1 MMISNLLKSQKISVT
16 FFLLYSSLLMGFY
29 FDENLNFGAYFD
41 WLYTDTPV
49 INASA
54 ENFKNTILNYDNFGH
69 RHSPVYLVFLG
80 FLKKIGL
87 SLDTLRFLH
96 LNLSLLLIYLFYKC
110 LNFKFNYVDKS
121 IILILSFSLFLSPT
135 FRSLSI
141 WPSTRII
148 GLIFFVMSIYEFLKY
163 QKFGDKI
170 YIWKNV
176 SYLILCSY
184 ISPNFSIFII
194 FFFYHYFKKE
204 NFRTNIQIFIFCIF
218 LSIPAIYYIFILNV
232 NFLVA
237 GTPGST
243 ETDTIGF
250 SFNFSNKILI
260 ISTIILF
267 HLLPFI
273 LNKNFFIEIRKF
285 PKKYYIFLLSFLFLN
300 IYFFNYVTNYTGG
313 GIFFQFSNYILDNN
327 YFFHLISFI
336 SLILLGFLSYNN
348 LNNFLVFFI
357 LIISNIQNTIYHK
370 YYDPLVL
377 ILFFTLI
384 STSLSSYF
392 LSNRKYL
399 FYLYGFYFFFIF
411 TRILK
416 NYYLV

>member
-1 MMISNLLKSQKISVT
+1 MISNLFKTQKISVF
-16 FFLLYSSLLMGFY
+16 FFLLYSSLLIGFY

-54 ENFKNTILNYDNFGH
+54 DNLKNTILNYDNFGH

-87 SLDTLRFLH
+87 SLDNLRFLH

-110 LNFKFNYVDKS
+110 LNFKFNYVDKN

-170 YIWKNV
+170 YIWKNIT
-176 SYLILCSY
+176 YLILCSY

-194 FFFYHYFKKE
+194 FFFYHYLKKE
-204 NFRTNIQIFIFCIF
+204 NLKVNIHIFLFCIF
-218 LSIPAIYYIFILNV
+218 LSIPAVYYIFILNI

-237 GTPGST
+237 GTPGSN

-260 ISTIILF
+260 ISTIIFF

-273 LNKNFFIEIRKF
+273 LNKNFFIEISKF
-285 PKKYYIFLLSFLFLN
+285 PKKNYIFILSFLFLN

-313 GIFFQFSNYILDNN
+313 GIFFQFSNFIFNNN
-327 YFFHLISFI
+327 YFFYLICFI
-336 SLILLGFLSYNN
+336 SLVLIGFLSFNN

-384 STSLSSYF
+384 STSLCSYF

-399 FYLYGFYFFFIF
+399 FYLYGFYLFFIF
-411 TRILK
+411 TRVLK
-416 NYYLV
+416 NFYLI